1 MFSILFK
8 LSIIHSWWTFSLPS
22 SPAWSCPSS
31 CYSVWLCSPHPGTH
45 SHHTSEYS
53 ELFPGTLLFFG
64 LFLLFAGIYPKG
76 ISSESTMVAKL
87 SEVAEC
93 LRIFLFFCPHIGWVV
108 LLCTDFQ
115 VGNHFPSEFWK
126 HSSTVFYHLELLLMK
141 MIVCILFLF
150 KEFVFISILE
160 NLKMFFIYCLE
171 VLQWYSPVY
180 LSFIHWARRITGFF
194 IL

>member
-1 MFSILFK
+1 MISFFFSCIIYYVFHFVQTFYHTLMMDLFPAK
-8 LSIIHSWWTFSLPS
+8 FSRLELSFLLLFCLT
-22 SPAWSCPSS
+22 
-31 CYSVWLCSPHPGTH
+31 LCSHPGTH

-93 LRIFLFFCPHIGWVV
+93 LRIFLFFCPHSGWVV

-115 VGNHFPSEFWK
+115 VENHFPSEFWK

-141 MIVCILFLF
+141 MIVCILLLF

-160 NLKMFFIYCLE
+160 NLKMFSLFI
-171 VLQWYSPVY
+171 V
-180 LSFIHWARRITGFF
+180 
-194 IL
+194 